1 MATGSELL
9 NRGVG
14 GILSYFTRHRTAA
27 NLLLV
32 LMVAAGLYAYP
43 KMRAQFFPDVIVD
56 RISVSVAWDGA
67 GAEDVDTAI
76 VQVLDPIL
84 LGVEGVTSTSARS
97 SEGRASITLEF
108 ETGYDMDTAAKDVQD
123 ALDGANTLP
132 EGSEDPVIRRSG
144 WSDGVTDV
152 VITGPVGVDQLSRFA
167 DEMVTRLFAKG
178 VTRTTILGVAAPE
191 TVVEVTS
198 LSLRQYDVTMAQIAA
213 AIAAEVDTNPVG
225 DVAGS
230 SRVRA
235 GSEKR
240 SADEI
245 NAIVLRTNA
254 DGSKLTIGDVASITV
269 EGPDRD
275 RAFFVGENAAI
286 QISVV
291 RGAQGDAIG
300 LQEAVQDV
308 ATEYQAT
315 LPSGVSVDLINT
327 RAEQITGRLE
337 ILLENGLQGLAL
349 VLLLLFLFLNA
360 RTAFWVAA
368 GIPVSMLAAVALMYW
383 AGLTI
388 NMISLFALIITLG
401 IVVDDAI
408 VVGEHADF
416 RSRTLG
422 ESGATASENAARRMF
437 GPVFSA
443 TITTNI
449 AFYGLAIVGGRFGDL
464 IEDIPFTVITVLTAS
479 LIECFLILPNHL
491 SHSVRT
497 TRNDHWYDVPSRLV
511 NRGFLWVRNTLFRP
525 FIALVLKLRYPVLA
539 ASVLLL
545 TTQLSLFIKGD
556 VQWRF
561 FSSPEQGQ
569 ISGNFAML
577 PAATRE
583 DTMAMMAELQRAA
596 KDLGAK
602 YEAEHGLNPIEYVVT
617 QIGGTSGRGLSGTDS
632 KESYQLG
639 SISIELIEPDLR
651 PYTSNEFVSELQQS
665 VRNHPM
671 AETVSFRSW
680 GAGPGGNSLQID
692 LSGADAD
699 TLKIAAEALKT
710 ALVQFPEISG
720 LEDSLSYD
728 KEELILNLTPQGEAL
743 GFAIDDL
750 GAELR
755 RRLAGIEAASYP
767 EGTRSA
773 SIRVQLPDD
782 ELTAD
787 FLERMELRSPSGIY
801 VPLADIVSVE
811 RRTGFSSVIREN
823 GIMQIS
829 VSGDLDDENADRA
842 NEIKDLISAE
852 ILPDIESRFGI
863 GTAYG
868 GLRQQEADFLNDAK
882 LGLTFILVGIYLT
895 LAWIFASWTRPL
907 VVMSI
912 IPFSL
917 VGTIWGH
924 NAWGIPMS
932 MFTVVGLLGM
942 VGIVINDSIV
952 LVTTIDEYG
961 KERGLR
967 PAIIDGVSD
976 RLRAVL
982 LTTATTVL
990 GLAPLLYEGSSQA
1003 EFLKPTVVT
1012 LVYGLSFGMV
1022 MVLVVVPSL
1031 IAVQD
1036 DIRRHI
1042 LSVKRALRTR
1052 EKRLFVPSAIAAAAG
1067 VALFAFLVVPVLAG
1081 VPLVPALPTNLAV
1094 SVALFAAVFAGL
1106 LVVIYLVA
1114 AYLTR
1119 SKDQSA

>member
-9 NRGVG
+9 NRGFG

-84 LGVEGVTSTSARS
+84 LGVEGVTSSSARS

-108 ETGYDMDTAAKDVQD
+108 ETGYDMETAAKDVQD
-123 ALDGANTLP
+123 ALDGANSLP
-132 EGSEDPVIRRSG
+132 EGSDDPTIRRSG

-152 VITGPVGVDQLSRFA
+152 MITGPVGVDQLSRFA
-167 DEMVTRLFAKG
+167 DEMVSRLFAKG
-178 VTRTTILGVAAPE
+178 VTRTSILGVAAPE

-198 LSLRQYDVTMAQIAA
+198 LSLRQYDVTMAEIAS

-245 NAIVLRTNA
+245 NVIVLRTNS
-254 DGSKLTIGDVASITV
+254 DGSKLTIGDVATITV

-275 RAFFVGENAAI
+275 RAFYVGENAAV

-300 LQEAVQDV
+300 LQESVQEV
-308 ATEYQAT
+308 ATEYQAS
-315 LPSGVSVDLINT
+315 LPAGVSVDLINT
-327 RAEQITGRLE
+327 RAEQITGRLD
-337 ILLENGLQGLAL
+337 ILFENGIQGLAL

-360 RTAFWVAA
+360 RTALWVAA
-368 GIPVSMLAAVALMYW
+368 GIPVSMLAAVAFMYW

-416 RSRTLG
+416 RSRSLG
-422 ESGATASENAARRMF
+422 EGGATAAENAARRMF

-449 AFYGLAIVGGRFGDL
+449 AFYGLTIVGGRFGDL

-491 SHSVRT
+491 SHSVKANRKE
-497 TRNDHWYDVPSRLV
+497 HWYDVPSRLV
-511 NRGFLWVRNTLFRP
+511 NRGFSWFRVTLFRP
-525 FIALVLKLRYPVLA
+525 FISLVLKLRYPVLA

-577 PAATRE
+577 PSATRE
-583 DTMAMMAELQRAA
+583 DTMAMMGELQRATEA
-596 KDLGAK
+596 LGAK
-602 YEAEHGLNPIEYVVT
+602 YEAEHGLNPIEYIVT

-632 KESYQLG
+632 KEIYQLG

-651 PYTSNEFVSELQQS
+651 PYSSNEFVSELQQS

-692 LSGADAD
+692 LSGADAE
-699 TLKIAAEALKT
+699 TLKDAAEALKT
-710 ALVQFPEISG
+710 SLMQFPEVSG

-767 EGTRSA
+767 DGTRSA
-773 SIRVQLPDD
+773 SIRVQLPDG

-842 NEIKDLISAE
+842 NEIKELISSE
-852 ILPDIESRFGI
+852 VLPDIESRFGV

-868 GLRQQEADFLNDAK
+868 GLSQQEADFLSDAK
-882 LGLTFILVGIYLT
+882 VGLTFILVGIYLT
-895 LAWIFASWTRPL
+895 LSWIFASWTRPL

-924 NAWGIPMS
+924 DAWGIPMS

-961 KERGLR
+961 KERGLH

-1022 MVLVVVPSL
+1022 MVLLVVPSL

-1042 LSVKRALRTR
+1042 LSAKRALRTR
-1052 EKRLFVPSAIAAAAG
+1052 EKRLFVPAIIGSAFGAG
-1067 VALFAFLVVPVLAG
+1067 LFGLLVVPAMLG
-1081 VPLVPALPTNLAV
+1081 TPLIASLPTTPMGAA
-1094 SVALFAAVFAGL
+1094 SIFAAVFAAVL
-1106 LVVIYLVA
+1106 IVIYLIA
-1114 AYLTR
+1114 AFTLR
-1119 SKDQSA
+1119 ARDQSA